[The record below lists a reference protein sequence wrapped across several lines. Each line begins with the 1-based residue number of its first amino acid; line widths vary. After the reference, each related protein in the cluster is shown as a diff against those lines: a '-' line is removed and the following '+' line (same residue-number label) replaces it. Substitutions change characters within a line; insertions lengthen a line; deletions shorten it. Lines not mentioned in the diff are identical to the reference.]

1 MFLDKHVKD
10 LLIPMEDCATTHVD
24 KPLREAVNEL
34 RTVFCEIESG
44 KCTEAGHRTSLV
56 LDDNEKLVGILDF
69 QAILKVL
76 IPEIAGSLSQKFQA
90 LGVSIA
96 FAESGTPHLDESN
109 QRLKERVTKNAET
122 KVGDIMLKLRGKN
135 ATTDMTLVDALKIMY
150 PNKITT
156 LPVYDNEK
164 LVGVLRDS
172 DLFLTT
178 ANILSE

>member
-10 LLIPMEDCATTHVD
+10 LLIPLEVCATTHVD

-76 IPEIAGSLSQKFQA
+76 IPEIAGSLSEKLQA

-96 FAESGTPHLDESN
+96 FAEGDTPHLDESN
-109 QRLKERVTKNAET
+109 QRLMARVTKNAET

-150 PNKITT
+150 RNKITT
-156 LPVYDNEK
+156 LPVYENEK

-172 DLFLTT
+172 DLFLAT